1 MTSLRWSSHKRRKC
15 GSSISPLP
23 ARRKRRAA
31 QTSSSHEKD
40 MMNRMIVGN
49 LVHRPLRSLISVVAV
64 ALEFPLILLIVGL
77 SLGMLQDPRTR
88 TAGIGAD
95 VLVLPPGSSFIAGLT
110 GAPMPIKIRGVLEK
124 LPHVKSV
131 APVITQISSV
141 GTLEIIAGIDLPS
154 YESMSAGFRYL
165 HGGPFQGPYDVLVDD
180 LFAQSKHAKVGD
192 SIEILNNKFRIS
204 GIVERGKGG
213 RKFVPLNTL
222 QDLIGAKDKA
232 TVFYLKLDDPANA
245 DAVVDEIK
253 HVPGMERYVAN
264 SMASYLAMMTTT
276 NYPGLST
283 FIKVVVG
290 ISVVIGFIV
299 IFQAMYTAVMERTR
313 EIGILKS
320 IGASKLYIVNVIL
333 RETILLAIGGICAGG
348 LFILAARAGIK
359 YRLPTLPVVVTGGWI
374 LRSTGIA
381 IVGAILGA
389 LYPAYKAA
397 QKDPIDALAYE

>member
-1 MTSLRWSSHKRRKC
+1 
-15 GSSISPLP
+15 
-23 ARRKRRAA
+23 
-31 QTSSSHEKD
+31 

-64 ALEFPLILLIVGL
+64 ALEVTLILLIVGL
-77 SLGMLQDPRTR
+77 SLGMLQDNRTR

-110 GAPMPIKIRGVLEK
+110 GAPMPIKIGGVLAK
-124 LPHVKSV
+124 LPHVTRV
-131 APVITQISSV
+131 APVITQLTSA

-154 YESMSAGFRYL
+154 YESMSAGFHYL
-165 HGGPFQGPYDVLVDD
+165 EGGPFQGPNDVLVDD

-192 SIEILNNKFRIS
+192 TIEILNNKFRIS

-245 DAVVDEIK
+245 ETVVDEIK
-253 HVPGMERYVAN
+253 SVPGMERYVAN
-264 SMASYLAMMTTT
+264 SMASYLAMMTTS

-283 FIKVVVG
+283 FIHVVVG

-320 IGASKLYIVNVIL
+320 MGASKLYIVNVVL
-333 RETILLAIGGICAGG
+333 RETVLLALGGIVLG
-348 LFILAARAGIK
+348 IVVSLAARAALAHK
-359 YRLPTLPVVVTGGWI
+359 FPLLQVVVAGGWI
-374 LRSTGIA
+374 VRATLIA
-381 IVGAILGA
+381 IAGAIAGA
-389 LYPAYKAA
+389 LYPAFKAA